1 MVVHTIEI
9 PSLLV
14 RGNKENIEI
23 LLNGLNCI
31 IESID
36 NNNNYRLKFFGMIPD
51 EHELNKII
59 RFTYTFKTT
68 MEKEELI
75 FEYDKGFKNI
85 EGIRK
90 FTKHQMMKKSSVM
103 SILF

>member
-1 MVVHTIEI
+1 MVVHIIEI

-14 RGNKENIEI
+14 RGQRTNIED
-23 LLNGLNCI
+23 LLNGI
-31 IESID
+31 SYRIETIDD
-36 NNNNYRLKFFGMIPD
+36 NNYYRVNFFEMIPE

-68 MEKEELI
+68 MEKEELV